1 MKGIFRWRFL
11 AAGVATCAIGVLWS
25 TAWAQVNTT
34 PAQHGA
40 VTYWYPNS
48 NKQKPADV
56 GVRAHTNVIGVIF
69 PEPNRKPHAAKSA
82 SSFNPNVTLPVA
94 GDYFETPASLAC
106 VYGFV
111 TQTTGCNPSTATA
124 VIAGG
129 AAASIAIVDAY
140 DNPNAATDLTTFDTE
155 FGLPAPPSFQVV
167 YASGATAP
175 PVDPT
180 GGWELESSLD
190 IEWAHAMSPNAKI
203 YLVEAASN
211 SNTDLLAAVDK
222 AASLVSADGGGV
234 VSMSWGESEA
244 SGESTNDKHFQK
256 ANVTFFASTGDA
268 PGTEWPSV
276 SPYVVAVGGT
286 SISRNPAN
294 GNYIAEL
301 VWQQTGSGISSVVSR
316 PTYQAAV
323 SSVVGTKRG
332 VPDIAGVADPNTGV
346 WVYSGSNGGWFIV
359 GGTSVASPVEA
370 GIVSYKGLKYASYT
384 GFLTNLY
391 SGNAGNTRDIVS
403 GNCGP
408 YAGYV
413 AGTSYDLCTGR
424 GSLLGGLRL
433 NVAGAS
439 VP

>member
-1 MKGIFRWRFL
+1 MKGIFRRRFL

-40 VTYWYPNS
+40 VTYWYPDS

-69 PEPNRKPHAAKSA
+69 PESNRKPRAAASA
-82 SSFNPNVTLPVA
+82 SGFNPNTVPVA
-94 GDYFETPASLAC
+94 GDYYETPSSLAC

-124 VIAGG
+124 VITGSG
-129 AAASIAIVDAY
+129 TSIAIVDAY
-140 DNPNAATDLTTFDTE
+140 DNPTALADLTTFSSQ
-155 FGLPAPPSFQVV
+155 FGLPAPTSTTFKVV
-167 YASGATAP
+167 YASGTTAP
-175 PVDPT
+175 PADS
-180 GGWELESSLD
+180 GWALESSLD
-190 IEWAHAMSPNAKI
+190 IEWAHAMSPSAKI
-203 YLVEAASN
+203 YLVEALSN
-211 SNTDLLAAVDK
+211 SDTDLLAAVDK

-234 VSMSWGESEA
+234 VSMSWGGPEY
-244 SGESTNDKHFQK
+244 SGENSASNDKHFQV

-276 SPYVVAVGGT
+276 SSYVVAVGGT

-294 GNYIAEL
+294 GNYVAEL
-301 VWQQTGSGISSVVSR
+301 VWQQTGSGISSIVAR
-316 PTYQAAV
+316 PGFQNSV
-323 SSVVGTKRG
+323 SSVVGAKRG
-332 VPDIAGVADPNTGV
+332 VPDIAGVADPDTGV
-346 WVYSGSNGGWFIV
+346 WVYSGYNGGWWIV

-370 GIVSYKGLKYASYT
+370 GIVSHKGLKYT
-384 GFLTNLY
+384 GFQGFLNNLY
-391 SGNAGNTRDIVS
+391 AGTVGNTRDIVS

-433 NVAGAS
+433 NVAGKS